1 MFSILKFVWIVF
13 KAFPALL
20 NVDRNALKNVPDPTK
35 YLAMILLSM
44 FWCLAFGL
52 YIGELLTIGYN
63 MLGHVAIVT
72 MVFVTWHTFRSL
84 NRTNARG
91 ADYLRMPDY
100 SSRCDELTEE
110 QRQAAADRADAL
122 LSSRN

>member
-1 MFSILKFVWIVF
+1 
-13 KAFPALL
+13 
-20 NVDRNALKNVPDPTK
+20 
-35 YLAMILLSM
+35 MILLSC

-72 MVFVTWHTFRSL
+72 MVFVTWYVFRSL
-84 NRTNARG
+84 NHTNARG

-100 SSRCDELTEE
+100 SSRCDEMTDE
-110 QRQAAADRADAL
+110 QRRASVARADAL
-122 LSSRN
+122 LNQRV

>member
-122 LSSRN
+122 LTSRK

>member
-1 MFSILKFVWIVF
+1 MFTVLKFIWIVF

-35 YLAMILLSM
+35 YLAMILLSV

-52 YIGELLTIGYN
+52 YIGELMYIGYN
-63 MLGHVAIVT
+63 MLGHIAIVT
-72 MVFVTWHTFRSL
+72 MVFVTWWTFRSL
-84 NRTNARG
+84 NKTNARG

-100 SSRCDELTEE
+100 SSRCDELTME
-110 QRQAAADRADAL
+110 QRQAAADRADKL
-122 LSSRN
+122 LKPGI

>member
-1 MFSILKFVWIVF
+1 MWGLIKIFWALYKSGRGILNPNYNPMRHAPAEVKF
-13 KAFPALL
+13 
-20 NVDRNALKNVPDPTK
+20 
-35 YLAMILLSM
+35 LATVILAC

-72 MVFVTWHTFRSL
+72 MVFVTWYVFRSL
-84 NRTNARG
+84 NHTNARG

-100 SSRCDELTEE
+100 SSRCDEMTGE
-110 QRQAAADRADAL
+110 QRRASAARADAL
-122 LSSRN
+122 LNQRF